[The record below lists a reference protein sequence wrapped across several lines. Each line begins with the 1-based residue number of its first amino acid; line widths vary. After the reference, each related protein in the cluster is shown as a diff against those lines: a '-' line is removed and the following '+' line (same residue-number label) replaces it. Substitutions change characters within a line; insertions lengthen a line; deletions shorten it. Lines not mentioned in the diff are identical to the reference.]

1 MARRQS
7 PAALL
12 GWNALG
18 TQINNI
24 GQIENV
30 CVGTGVSYEPAYYYN
45 RHVHPYTAHGY
56 GPVLMAGSEM
66 LALLDGF
73 DIHQSTAIYFYDRK

>member
-1 MARRQS
+1 M
-7 PAALL
+7 
-12 GWNALG
+12 
-18 TQINNI
+18 
-24 GQIENV
+24 
-30 CVGTGVSYEPAYYYN
+30 
-45 RHVHPYTAHGY
+45 HPYTAHGY